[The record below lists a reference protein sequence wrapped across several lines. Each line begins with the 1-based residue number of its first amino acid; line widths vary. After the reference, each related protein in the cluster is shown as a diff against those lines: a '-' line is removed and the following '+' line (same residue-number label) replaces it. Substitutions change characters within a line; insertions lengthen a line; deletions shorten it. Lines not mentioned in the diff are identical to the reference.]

1 MVEDFSP
8 FKFIAAQSLIKSRRQ
23 QTDQSV
29 IEVPQLDPKDLHQ
42 KRLRFAEDGDTIERG
57 GLYTD
62 YWLFSIFNSSDRWN
76 VFDFDNQI
84 NVSLIPLEII

>member
-8 FKFIAAQSLIKSRRQ
+8 FKFIAADSLIKSRRQ

-57 GLYTD
+57 GFHGL
-62 YWLFSIFNSSDRWN
+62 LAIFNIQL
-76 VFDFDNQI
+76 F
-84 NVSLIPLEII
+84 